1 MTLQFWNSEVFIYRY
16 TGRINKIM
24 IQFISLK
31 ISFVIVAL
39 WILSMLGAVGTANA
53 VDISIHDAPFGSE
66 MVITINSTDYTDYKT
81 MTVQTNDT
89 LNVTFDVPQGLD
101 TVTACAHVQQQAE
114 HLEGCSSGPGT
125 TDSKLDIHL
134 QEMIM
139 DNHEEETG
147 DHAAEEEGE

>member
-1 MTLQFWNSEVFIYRY
+1 MTQVM
-16 TGRINKIM
+16 T
-24 IQFISLK
+24 LK

-39 WILSMLGAVGTANA
+39 WVLGMLAVGTANA
-53 VDISIHDAPFGSE
+53 VDVLIHDAPFGSE
-66 MVITINSTDYTDYKT
+66 VIITVNSTDYTDYKT
-81 MTVQTNDT
+81 MIAQTNDT

-139 DNHEEETG
+139 DNHEEEAE
-147 DHAAEEEGE
+147 DHAAEEESE